1 MTKEQSMRSQ
11 IKPRFVDYL
20 KAAELPYVH
29 PELTNCPHCN
39 QHASVIQNWMWL
51 CPECHKH
58 GDVVDYV
65 MALEHLDTEW
75 TAIKRICRTLQ
86 IKVTT
91 LDVIHADELMDKQF
105 EKLIKGLGCFPTRST
120 DGGYRRAL
128 LAKYVHIAGKNARW
142 VPSCPAC

>member
-1 MTKEQSMRSQ
+1 MTKEQSLRSQ
-11 IKPRFVDYL
+11 IKPRFVDFL
-20 KAAELPYVH
+20 KVAELPYVH

-39 QHASVIQNWMWL
+39 KHASVIQDWMWL

-91 LDVIHADELMDKQF
+91 LGIRIDADH
-105 EKLIKGLGCFPTRST
+105 C
-120 DGGYRRAL
+120 
-128 LAKYVHIAGKNARW
+128 
-142 VPSCPAC
+142 CPA